1 MGGKRKKSNNGP
13 IKKESKYKIPTR
25 FDCPLCDSKAT
36 IVVKIFRATSDA
48 TVRCRNCGAG
58 GTKRWSV
65 LRLEKPVDVFF
76 RFHEALIQKDQQ
88 DLQRVEMS
96 REAQQARL
104 SGTGLLDGQP
114 LPGAAAATFLPADH
128 GAVEDVEGGIDGPQ
142 HGGAA
147 LVGKDESWIPGATR
161 QRTSGAISA
170 PAPRQVRSLGELQ
183 RKLAMAASTPAP
195 VAYAGRVAGD
205 DDFSAEAE
213 GAAAHYFAP
222 RQEVHSGQDDD
233 DEYDQLFQ

>member
-25 FDCPLCDSKAT
+25 FDCPLCDSKAS

-48 TVRCRNCGAG
+48 TVRCRVCGAG
-58 GTKRWSV
+58 GTKRWKV

-88 DLQRVEMS
+88 DLQQVEMT
-96 REAQQARL
+96 REMQQARL
-104 SGTGLLDGQP
+104 SGNVASPSTVL
-114 LPGAAAATFLPADH
+114 TTER
-128 GAVEDVEGGIDGPQ
+128 AVDGIDGVQ

-147 LVGKDESWIPGATR
+147 LGGDRSWVDGSASLQQPAVTAAAGGA
-161 QRTSGAISA
+161 AA
-170 PAPRQVRSLGELQ
+170 PTAAPRHVRSLGELQ
-183 RKLAMAASTPAP
+183 RKLAMSVAP
-195 VAYAGRVAGD
+195 TQATLSSRAIELD
-205 DDFSAEAE
+205 DDFEREAE

-222 RQEVHSGQDDD
+222 RPEVHSGHDED

>member
-13 IKKESKYKIPTR
+13 VKKESKYKIPTR

-36 IVVKIFRATSDA
+36 IVVKIFRSTSDA
-48 TVRCRNCGAG
+48 TVRCRVCGAG
-58 GTKRWSV
+58 GTKRWNV

-104 SGTGLLDGQP
+104 SVGGLSASV
-114 LPGAAAATFLPADH
+114 AAGHTAD
-128 GAVEDVEGGIDGPQ
+128 GIDGSL
-142 HGGAA
+142 HSAAA
-147 LVGKDESWIPGATR
+147 LGGDESWAGGPATTTTTPAV
-161 QRTSGAISA
+161 TSAVAAAPSA
-170 PAPRQVRSLGELQ
+170 RPVRSLGELQ
-183 RKLAMAASTPAP
+183 RKLAMSAAPTAAP
-195 VAYAGRVAGD
+195 MSQAFSSRAIELGD
-205 DDFSAEAE
+205 DFEGEAE

-222 RQEVHSGQDDD
+222 RQDVHSGQDAD